1 MNITKNNID
10 ALNAVVTIEISK
22 SDYTA
27 KVEKKLADYKKNATI
42 PGFRNGAVPMSLI
55 NKQYGKCLKII

>member
-27 KVEKKLADYKKNATI
+27 KVEKN
-42 PGFRNGAVPMSLI
+42 
-55 NKQYGKCLKII
+55 